1 MSSMSLDGSYA
12 VPVSGPDRRLA
23 WLRALWLKVQG
34 VARTAWHHA
43 RVILSGAVRLPRWIA
58 NATLSLLSSKAG
70 YDTTI
75 NVIGTGVR
83 AVALGVGWAVGRV
96 GHGLSW
102 LGDTTARL
110 VGRVRP
116 AAETW
121 LRQTAARVA
130 APVRDSVRWLGDVLA
145 GTGIVAAS
153 LARTPLVR
161 SASTTGAKVAAGVF
175 AIHAVSKGAVAAKI
189 IAAVPASMDV
199 VIAATNPLLA
209 LAAVGVV
216 TLSAMGAA
224 LARLMAAGD
233 HDGPDDGGT
242 EAVPSAVQADAE
254 DVEGVLTDLEQIART
269 VHVVVQTDGSVV
281 VEGIPTT
288 VPEDLRE
295 VVARIAADAAVKH
308 MQRTLRVRPIPS
320 RDDRRPF
327 TKAAREA
334 LVAEAKRRKAGT
346 EQQAA

>member
-1 MSSMSLDGSYA
+1 MCTMSADGSYA
-12 VPVSGPDRRLA
+12 VPVSGPDQRLA
-23 WLRALWLKVQG
+23 WLRALWLKAQG
-34 VARTAWHHA
+34 IAPTAWANA

-58 NATLSLLSSKAG
+58 QAALSLLSSQAG
-70 YDTTI
+70 YDAI
-75 NVIGTGVR
+75 VSAIGTGVR
-83 AVALGVGWAVGRV
+83 AVARCIGWAVTRIGR
-96 GHGLSW
+96 GLSW
-102 LGDTTARL
+102 LGNTTARL
-110 VGRVRP
+110 VGHVWP

-121 LRQTAARVA
+121 LRSTAARMA
-130 APVRDSVRWLGDVLA
+130 APVRDGVRWLGDVLA
-145 GTGIVAAS
+145 GTGILAEG

-161 SASTTGAKVAAGVF
+161 SVSTTGAKVAAGVL
-175 AIHAVSKGAVAAKI
+175 AVHAVSKGVVAAKI
-189 IAAVPASMDV
+189 VAAVPASMDL
-199 VIAATNPLLA
+199 VIAATNPWLA

-216 TLSAMGAA
+216 TLSAMGIA